1 MMRILIADDHDIVR
15 KGLKLI
21 LMEKYPDGY
30 FLEAG
35 DGEELVAKA
44 REMDWDIIISDIS
57 MPHKTGLQALK
68 EIKEIKP
75 HIPVLILSIYSEDL
89 YATRAMKMGAHGYVT
104 KDLAEEELIKAI
116 ETVLQGKK
124 FISPTV
130 AEKLANS
137 LVNEIA
143 DISHK
148 NLSDREMDVFKL
160 LAEGQSIAA
169 IAQLLSLNASTVST
183 YRSRI
188 LEKMNMKSNA
198 DIVRYALENKLV

>member
-21 LMEKYPDGY
+21 LMERYPDGY

-44 REMDWDIIISDIS
+44 KEMDWDIIISDIS
-57 MPHKTGLQALK
+57 MHIKTGLQALK

-75 HIPVLILSIYSEDL
+75 QIPILILSIYSEDL

-104 KDLAEEELIKAI
+104 KDLAEEELVKAI

-137 LVNEIA
+137 LVNEVA

-148 NLSDREMDVFKL
+148 NLSDREMDVFML
-160 LAEGQSIAA
+160 LAEGQSIAS

>member
-21 LMEKYPDGY
+21 LMEKYPDAY
-30 FLEAG
+30 FMEAG

-44 REMDWDIIISDIS
+44 KEMDWDIIISDIS
-57 MPHKTGLQALK
+57 MPIKTGLQALK

-75 HIPVLILSIYSEDL
+75 QIPILILSIYSEDL

-104 KDLAEEELIKAI
+104 KDLAEEELVKAI

-137 LVNEIA
+137 LVNEVA

-160 LAEGQSIAA
+160 LAEGQSIAS

>member
-1 MMRILIADDHDIVR
+1 MRILIADDHDIVR

-21 LMEKYPDGY
+21 LMERYPDGY

-44 REMDWDIIISDIS
+44 KEMDWDIIISDIS

-75 HIPVLILSIYSEDL
+75 QIPILILSIYSEDL

-104 KDLAEEELIKAI
+104 KDLAEEELVKAI

-137 LVNEIA
+137 LVNEVA

>member
-21 LMEKYPDGY
+21 LMERYPDGY

-44 REMDWDIIISDIS
+44 KEMDWDIIISDIS

-75 HIPVLILSIYSEDL
+75 QIPILILSIYSEDL

-104 KDLAEEELIKAI
+104 KDLAEEELVKAI

-137 LVNEIA
+137 LVNEVA

-160 LAEGQSIAA
+160 LAEGQSIAS

>member
-1 MMRILIADDHDIVR
+1 M
-15 KGLKLI
+15 
-21 LMEKYPDGY
+21 
-30 FLEAG
+30 
-35 DGEELVAKA
+35 
-44 REMDWDIIISDIS
+44 
-57 MPHKTGLQALK
+57 K

-75 HIPVLILSIYSEDL
+75 QIPILILSIYSEDL

-104 KDLAEEELIKAI
+104 KDLAEEELVKAI

-137 LVNEIA
+137 LVNEVA

-160 LAEGQSIAA
+160 LAEGQSIAS

>member
-21 LMEKYPDGY
+21 LMERYPDGF

-44 REMDWDIIISDIS
+44 KEMDWDIIISDIS

-75 HIPVLILSIYSEDL
+75 QIPILILSIYSEDL

-104 KDLAEEELIKAI
+104 KDLAEEELVKAI

-137 LVNEIA
+137 LVNEVA

>member
-21 LMEKYPDGY
+21 LMERYPDGF

-44 REMDWDIIISDIS
+44 KEMDWDIIISDIS
-57 MPHKTGLQALK
+57 MPIKTGLQALK

-75 HIPVLILSIYSEDL
+75 QIPILILSIYSEDL

-104 KDLAEEELIKAI
+104 KDLAEEELVKAI

-137 LVNEIA
+137 LVNEVA

>member
-1 MMRILIADDHDIVR
+1 MRILIADDHDIVR

-21 LMEKYPDGY
+21 LTERYPDGF

-35 DGEELVAKA
+35 DGEELVQKVK
-44 REMDWDIIISDIS
+44 EMDWDIIISDIS
-57 MPHKTGLQALK
+57 MPNKTGLQALK

-75 HIPVLILSIYSEDL
+75 QIPVLILSIYSEDL

-124 FISPTV
+124 FISPGV

-137 LVNEIA
+137 LVNEVA

-160 LAEGQSIAA
+160 LAEGHSIAA
-169 IAQLLSLNASTVST
+169 IAQTLSLNASTVST

-198 DIVRYALENKLV
+198 DIVRYALENRLL

>member
-1 MMRILIADDHDIVR
+1 MRILIADDHDIVR

-21 LMEKYPDGY
+21 LMERYPDGY

-44 REMDWDIIISDIS
+44 KEMDWDIIISDIS
-57 MPHKTGLQALK
+57 MPIKTGLQALK

-75 HIPVLILSIYSEDL
+75 QIPILILSIYSEDL

-104 KDLAEEELIKAI
+104 KDLAEEELVKAI

-137 LVNEIA
+137 LVNEVA

-160 LAEGQSIAA
+160 LAEGQSIAS

>member
-160 LAEGQSIAA
+160 LAEGQSIAV

>member
-1 MMRILIADDHDIVR
+1 MLRILIADDHDIVR

-21 LMEKYPDGY
+21 LMEKYPDGF

-35 DGEELVAKA
+35 DGNELVAKA
-44 REMDWDIIISDIS
+44 KEMDWDIIISDIS

-68 EIKEIKP
+68 EIKEVKP
-75 HIPVLILSIYSEDL
+75 QIPVLILSIYSEDL

-104 KDLAEEELIKAI
+104 KDLAEEELIKAV
-116 ETVLQGKK
+116 EVVLQGRK
-124 FISPTV
+124 FISSSV

-137 LVNEIA
+137 LANEA
-143 DISHK
+143 VDISHK

-160 LAEGQSIAA
+160 LAEGQSIAS
-169 IAQLLSLNASTVST
+169 IAQQLSLNASTVST

>member
-21 LMEKYPDGY
+21 LMERYPDGY

-44 REMDWDIIISDIS
+44 KEMDWDIIISDIS
-57 MPHKTGLQALK
+57 MPIKTGLQALK

-75 HIPVLILSIYSEDL
+75 QIPILILSIYSEDL

-104 KDLAEEELIKAI
+104 KDLAEEELVKAI

-137 LVNEIA
+137 LVNEVA

>member
-1 MMRILIADDHDIVR
+1 MMSILIADDHDIVR

-21 LMEKYPDGY
+21 LMERYPDGY

-44 REMDWDIIISDIS
+44 KEMDWDIIISDIS

-75 HIPVLILSIYSEDL
+75 QIPILILSIYSEDL

-104 KDLAEEELIKAI
+104 KDLAEEELVKAI

-137 LVNEIA
+137 LVNEVA

-160 LAEGQSIAA
+160 LAEGQSIAS

>member
-21 LMEKYPDGY
+21 LMERYPDGY

-44 REMDWDIIISDIS
+44 KEMDWDIIISDIS

-75 HIPVLILSIYSEDL
+75 QIPILILSIYSEDL

-104 KDLAEEELIKAI
+104 KDLAEEELVKAI

-137 LVNEIA
+137 LVNEVA

>member
-21 LMEKYPDGY
+21 LMERYPDGY

-44 REMDWDIIISDIS
+44 KEMDWDIIISDIS
-57 MPHKTGLQALK
+57 MPIKTGLQALK

-75 HIPVLILSIYSEDL
+75 QIPILILSIYSEDL

-104 KDLAEEELIKAI
+104 KDLAEEELVKAI

-137 LVNEIA
+137 LVNEVA

-160 LAEGQSIAA
+160 LAEGQSIAS

>member
-1 MMRILIADDHDIVR
+1 MRILIADDHDIVR

-21 LMEKYPDGY
+21 LMERYPDGF

-35 DGEELVAKA
+35 DGDELVQKVK
-44 REMDWDIIISDIS
+44 EMDWDIIISDIS
-57 MPHKTGLQALK
+57 MPNKTGLQALK

-75 HIPVLILSIYSEDL
+75 QIPVLILSIYSEDL

-104 KDLAEEELIKAI
+104 KDLAEEELVKAI

-124 FISPTV
+124 FISPGV

-137 LVNEIA
+137 LVNEVA

-160 LAEGQSIAA
+160 LAEGNSIAA
-169 IAQLLSLNASTVST
+169 IAQTLSLNASTVST

-188 LEKMNMKSNA
+188 LEKMNMRSNA